1 MARRIKK
8 FNSEENLHQQVVD
21 YLQLQY
27 PGIMFRTD
35 FAAGIKM
42 TPGQAVKHAKLQSG
56 RAWPDLFIAAPMY
69 KDEVADFYGL
79 FIELKKEGTKLVREK
94 DAKQVLK
101 GDHGEIRKK
110 GDWWDRHIE
119 EQAEV
124 IQYLKLNGYCATFA
138 VGFEAAKEVIDKYL
152 DGYRMQLEHVREQ
165 MEKANNEEVF

>member
-1 MARRIKK
+1 MRRVKK
-8 FNSEENLHQQVVD
+8 YNSEENLHKQITE
-21 YLQLQY
+21 YLKLQY

-42 TPGQAVKHAKLQSG
+42 TPGQAVKHASLQSG

-69 KDEVADFYGL
+69 KDKLVDFYGL

-94 DAKQVLK
+94 KATKILK
-101 GDHGEIRKK
+101 GDKRIRKA
-110 GDWWDRHIE
+110 GDWWNRHIE

-138 VGFEAAKEVIDKYL
+138 IGFDAAKKVIDTYL
-152 DGYRMQLEHVREQ
+152 ENYKLALDEQ
-165 MEKANNEEVF
+165 IKNQESEEEF